1 MLLTKL
7 HRPPLSLEHV
17 FRFRLIDELN
27 KNMYKPFS
35 LVCAP
40 AGYGKSMLVSSWIE
54 ENKHPA
60 AWLSLS
66 SDENDYRTFLVYMIA
81 AIQKVFPGKLE
92 KTEALVKA
100 PELPGNKLIVHSF
113 INELDEIQENYIV
126 VLDDYHLIRNEAI
139 HQLIDELLRYP
150 PENLHLCMLTRRDPP
165 IRIQNLRVHTRMIEI
180 RMGELTFTEEEVI
193 GLFYKLHGIKLER
206 SLAASLQK
214 KTEGWITALQLISLA
229 SINKPHIEKE
239 LAAFSGDLNT
249 LSDFL
254 IEEILSDL
262 SDDMKD
268 LLMITSLLKRFNL
281 DVVKACF
288 QTKEHD
294 DDDPLKTEALFNQL
308 INSYFF
314 LIPLDDH
321 QKWFRYHHL
330 FQRTLF
336 KHLRLWFNSE
346 RIKEVYYAAA
356 KWFEDEG
363 LIDEALDY
371 MIKSEKVEEAVKI
384 VKINAH
390 AEFLKNVGKVEPWLN
405 KLPLVVKENSPSLQL
420 IKAWLAFGEFHLEKI
435 PPILEKVNILIQ
447 DTIPDPQLSSELSF
461 FRGNFQYW
469 TGDTEGSIQSFDQS
483 MNQCDHLPD
492 HIKCNIELVRYM
504 ALQRK
509 GHYDTIVID
518 LKSRINKS
526 NKYSTMDIAY
536 YWGSLTFVH
545 LLSGKLRSAYD
556 SAVQMQMFTEK
567 IGATFLKNWSFYLQ
581 ALANFQLF
589 QLDKAYDHFAVISE
603 KHYIIDTMAVFDSKV
618 SLALIHQLNGNSKEA
633 NKLIAAA
640 IDYTKEIG
648 NPLSLLQVQ
657 SAQSRIALLQGDIQS
672 AFQWADTFKEPP
684 SFAGMFFWQ
693 EIPHMTKAKVL
704 IAKGTAEFL
713 QKAKEILITMLDIA
727 TSSNLL
733 CQMVEINLLLS
744 IALQKMGQEEA
755 SMEKLKASVLLAK
768 KLGFIR
774 PFVEAGKS
782 AIELLNS
789 LKDTGIAVDFVQ
801 EINSLVTKVTRNQDT
816 ALHEN
821 IEVSEKVVLTER
833 ELETL
838 ELLASGLRNKEI
850 ANALFV
856 SEGTIKKHV
865 YNMGQKFETS
875 SRVDL
880 LNRTRQ
886 LGLIQ

>member
-7 HRPPLSLEHV
+7 HRPPLSHEHV

-40 AGYGKSMLVSSWIE
+40 AGYGKSMLVSSWLE
-54 ENKHPA
+54 EYKHPT

-66 SDENDYRTFLVYMIA
+66 NDDNDYRTFIIYLVA
-81 AIQKVFPGKLE
+81 SIQKIFPGKLE
-92 KTEALVKA
+92 ETEALVNA
-100 PELPGNKLIVHSF
+100 PELPSNKLIAHSL
-113 INELDEIQENYIV
+113 INELDQIQENYII
-126 VLDDYHLIRNEAI
+126 VLDDYHLIHNEAI

-193 GLFYKLHGIKLER
+193 GLFFKLHGIKLQR
-206 SLAASLQK
+206 SLAASLRK

-229 SINKPHIEKE
+229 SKNKPNIENE
-239 LAAFSGDLNT
+239 LSSFTGDLNT

-254 IEEILSDL
+254 IEEILSGL
-262 SDDMKD
+262 SDDMKELLFSTALLDRYCLKLVKVCFEPKEGDNSD
-268 LLMITSLLKRFNL
+268 LLR
-281 DVVKACF
+281 
-288 QTKEHD
+288 
-294 DDDPLKTEALFNQL
+294 TETLFDLL
-308 INSYFF
+308 INSNFF
-314 LIPLDDH
+314 LIPLDNKR
-321 QKWFRYHHL
+321 KWFRYHHL
-330 FQRTLF
+330 FQKTLV
-336 KHLRLWFNSE
+336 KHLGSGFDAES
-346 RIKEVYYAAA
+346 IKRVHYLAA

-363 LIDEALDY
+363 LIDEALDH
-371 MIKSEKVEEAVKI
+371 MVKSGKVEEAARI

-390 AEFLKNVGKVEPWLN
+390 AEFLKNVGKVETWLN

-469 TGDTEGSIQSFDQS
+469 TGDTEGSLQSFDQS
-483 MNQCDHLPD
+483 MNQCDQLPD
-492 HIKCNIELVRYM
+492 HIKCNIELLRYM

-526 NKYSTMDIAY
+526 NKYSTIDIGY

-545 LLSGKLRSAYD
+545 LLSGQLRSTLD
-556 SAVQMQMFTEK
+556 TAVQMQMFTEK
-567 IGATFLKNWSFYLQ
+567 IGATFLINWSFYLQ

-589 QLDKAYDHFAVISE
+589 QLEKAYDHFAVISD
-603 KHYIIDTMAVFDSKV
+603 KHYILDTMAVFDSKV
-618 SLALIHQLNGNSKEA
+618 SLALIHQLNGKSKEA
-633 NKLIAAA
+633 NKLIATA
-640 IDYTKEIG
+640 IDYAKEIG
-648 NPLSLLQVQ
+648 DPLSLLLVQ

-672 AFQWADTFKEPP
+672 AFQWIDTFKEPP

-704 IAKGTAEFL
+704 IAKGTPECL
-713 QKAKEILITMLDIA
+713 QKAEEILITMLDIA
-727 TSSNLL
+727 TSSNLH

-744 IALQKMGQEEA
+744 LALKKMEEEEA
-755 SMEKLKASVLLAK
+755 SMEKLKASVILAEEY
-768 KLGFIR
+768 GFIR

-782 AIELLNS
+782 AMVLLNS
-789 LKDTGIAVDFVQ
+789 LKEKGVALDFIDEIDHIIAKIAGKQ
-801 EINSLVTKVTRNQDT
+801 ET

-821 IEVSEKVVLTER
+821 IEVSEKIVLTQR

-886 LGLIQ
+886 LGLI

>member
-17 FRFRLIDELN
+17 FRFRLIEELD

-40 AGYGKSMLVSSWIE
+40 AGYGKSMLISSWIE
-54 ENKHPA
+54 ESKHPS

-66 SDENDYRTFLVYMIA
+66 DDENDYRTFIFYMVA
-81 AIQKVFPGKLE
+81 SIQKIFPGKLK
-92 KTEALVKA
+92 KTEALVNA
-100 PELPGNKLIVHSF
+100 PELPANKLIGHSL
-113 INELDEIQENYIV
+113 INEMDQIQENYIV

-150 PENLHLCMLTRRDPP
+150 PENIHLCILTRRDPP
-165 IRIQNLRVHTRMIEI
+165 IRVEILRAHNRMIEI
-180 RMGELTFTEEEVI
+180 RMSELTFTEEEII
-193 GLFYKLHGIKLER
+193 GLFYKLHGIRLER

-214 KTEGWITALQLISLA
+214 RTEGWITPLQLISLA
-229 SINKPHIEKE
+229 LKNNPNIENE
-239 LAAFSGDLNT
+239 LSSFTGDLNT

-254 IEEILSDL
+254 IEEILSGL
-262 SDDMKD
+262 SNDMKE
-268 LLMITSLLKRFNL
+268 LLFSTALLDRYCL
-281 DVVKACF
+281 ELVKACF
-288 QTKEHD
+288 QSKED
-294 DDDPLKTEALFNQL
+294 DDADLLRTETLFDQL
-308 INSYFF
+308 INSNFF
-314 LIPLDDH
+314 LIPLDH
-321 QKWFRYHHL
+321 KRKWFRYHHL
-330 FQRTLF
+330 FQKTLV
-336 KHLRLWFNSE
+336 KHLGSGFDAESINRVHYL
-346 RIKEVYYAAA
+346 AA

-363 LIDEALDY
+363 LIDEALDH
-371 MIKSEKVEEAVKI
+371 MVKSGKVEEAARI
-384 VKINAH
+384 VEINAH
-390 AEFLKNVGKVEPWLN
+390 SEFLNNVGKVETWLN
-405 KLPLVVKENSPSLQL
+405 KLPLVVKENSPGLQL
-420 IKAWLAFGEFHLEKI
+420 IKAWHAFGEFHLEKI

-526 NKYSTMDIAY
+526 NKYSTIDIGY

-545 LLSGKLRSAYD
+545 LLSGQLRSTLD
-556 SAVQMQMFTEK
+556 TAVQMQMFTEK
-567 IGATFLKNWSFYLQ
+567 IGATFLINWSFYLQ

-589 QLDKAYDHFAVISE
+589 QLDKAYDHFAVISD
-603 KHYIIDTMAVFDSKV
+603 KHYILDAMAVFDSKV
-618 SLALIHQLNGNSKEA
+618 SLALIHQLNGKSKEA
-633 NKLIAAA
+633 NKLIATA
-640 IDYTKEIG
+640 IDYAKEIG
-648 NPLSLLQVQ
+648 DPLSLLLVQ
-657 SAQSRIALLQGDIQS
+657 SAQSRIALLQGDIQT
-672 AFQWADTFKEPP
+672 AFQWAETFDEPP

-693 EIPHMTKAKVL
+693 EIPHMTKAKIL
-704 IAKGTAEFL
+704 IAKGTPEFL

-727 TSSNLL
+727 TSSHLK
-733 CQMVEINLLLS
+733 CQMVELNLLLS
-744 IALQKMGQEEA
+744 LALQKIGQKEA
-755 SMEKLKASVLLAK
+755 SMEKLKASVILAK

-782 AIELLNS
+782 VMVLLNS
-789 LKDTGIAVDFVQ
+789 FKDKGIALDFID
-801 EINSLVTKVTRNQDT
+801 EIDHIVTKAARKQDT

-838 ELLASGLRNKEI
+838 ELMASGLRNKEI

-856 SEGTIKKHV
+856 SEGTVKKHA
-865 YNMGQKFETS
+865 YNIGKKFNTS
-875 SRVDL
+875 SRVSL
-880 LNRTRQ
+880 LNRARQ
-886 LGLIQ
+886 LGFI

>member
-27 KNMYKPFS
+27 KNMYKPLS

-54 ENKHPA
+54 ENKHPT

-66 SDENDYRTFLVYMIA
+66 SDEDDYRTFLISMVT

-100 PELPGNKLIVHSF
+100 PELPSNKLMAHSF
-113 INELDEIQENYIV
+113 INELDQIRDNYIV
-126 VLDDYHLIRNEAI
+126 VLDDYHLIYNEAI

-193 GLFYKLHGIKLER
+193 GLFYKLHGIKLKR
-206 SLAASLQK
+206 SLAASLKK

-229 SINKPHIEKE
+229 SKRKPNIENE
-239 LAAFSGDLNT
+239 LSSFTGDLNT

-254 IEEILSDL
+254 IEEILSGL
-262 SDDMKD
+262 SENMKE
-268 LLMITSLLKRFNL
+268 LLFSTALLNSFCLKL
-281 DVVKACF
+281 VKACF
-288 QTKEHD
+288 EPKKD
-294 DDDPLKTEALFNQL
+294 DNSDLLRTETLFDLL
-308 INSYFF
+308 INSNFF
-314 LIPLDDH
+314 LIPLDNER
-321 QKWFRYHHL
+321 KWFRYHHL
-330 FQRTLF
+330 FQKTLV
-336 KHLRLWFNSE
+336 KHLGSGFDAES
-346 RIKEVYYAAA
+346 IKRVHYLAA

-363 LIDEALDY
+363 LIEEALDH
-371 MIKSEKVEEAVKI
+371 MVKSGKVEEAARI
-384 VKINAH
+384 IEINAH
-390 AEFLKNVGKVEPWLN
+390 NEFLKNVGIVEIWLN
-405 KLPLVVKENSPSLQL
+405 KLPLVVKESSPGLQM
-420 IKAWLAFGEFHLEKI
+420 INAWLAFGEFHLEKI
-435 PPILEKVNILIQ
+435 PPILEKVNKLIQ

-469 TGDTEGSIQSFDQS
+469 TGDTEGSIQSFEQS

-492 HIKCNIELVRYM
+492 HIKCNIELLRYV

-509 GHYDTIVID
+509 GHFDTIVID
-518 LKSRINKS
+518 LKSRINNS
-526 NKYSTMDIAY
+526 NKYSSIDIGY

-545 LLSGKLRSAYD
+545 LLSGQLRSTLD
-556 SAVQMQMFTEK
+556 TAVQMQMFTEK
-567 IGATFLKNWSFYLQ
+567 IGATFLINWSFYLQ

-589 QLDKAYDHFAVISE
+589 QLEKAYDHFAVISD
-603 KHYIIDTMAVFDSKV
+603 KHYILDTMAVFDSKV
-618 SLALIHQLNGNSKEA
+618 SLALIHQLNGKSKEA
-633 NKLIAAA
+633 NKLIAIA
-640 IDYTKEIG
+640 IDYAKEIG
-648 NPLSLLQVQ
+648 DPLSLLLVQ

-672 AFQWADTFKEPP
+672 AFQWIDTFNEPP

-704 IAKGTAEFL
+704 IAKGTPECL
-713 QKAKEILITMLDIA
+713 QKAEEILITMLDIA
-727 TSSNLL
+727 TSSNLH

-744 IALQKMGQEEA
+744 LALKKMEEEEA
-755 SMEKLKASVLLAK
+755 LMEKLKASVILAEEY
-768 KLGFIR
+768 GFIR

-782 AIELLNS
+782 AMVLLNS
-789 LKDTGIAVDFVQ
+789 LKEKGVALDFIDEIDHIIAKIAGKQ
-801 EINSLVTKVTRNQDT
+801 ET

-865 YNMGQKFETS
+865 YNMGQKFETR

-880 LNRTRQ
+880 LNRARQ
-886 LGLIQ
+886 LGLI

>member
-17 FRFRLIDELN
+17 FRFRLIDEFN
-27 KNMYKPFS
+27 RNIYKPFS

-66 SDENDYRTFLVYMIA
+66 SDENDYRTFLIYMIT
-81 AIQKVFPGKLE
+81 AIRKVFPGKLE
-92 KTEALVKA
+92 KTEALVKS

-126 VLDDYHLIRNEAI
+126 VLDDYHLIRNDEI
-139 HQLIDELLRYP
+139 HDLIDELLRYP
-150 PENLHLCMLTRRDPP
+150 PENLHLCMLARRDPP
-165 IRIQNLRVHTRMIEI
+165 IRIENLRAHNRMIEI
-180 RMGELTFTEEEVI
+180 RMSELTFTEEEVI

-206 SLAASLQK
+206 STAASLQK

-229 SINKPHIEKE
+229 LKNKLNIENE
-239 LAAFSGDLNT
+239 LTSFTGDLNT

-268 LLMITSLLKRFNL
+268 LLVITSLLKRFNL
-281 DVVKACF
+281 DLVKACF

-294 DDDPLKTEALFNQL
+294 DDDPLKTETLFNQL
-308 INSYFF
+308 INSHFF
-314 LIPLDDH
+314 LIPLDDN

-346 RIKEVYYAAA
+346 RIKKVHYAAA

-363 LIDEALDY
+363 LIDEAIDY
-371 MIKSEKVEEAVKI
+371 MIKTGKVEEAARI
-384 VKINAH
+384 VKNIAH
-390 AEFLKNVGKVEPWLN
+390 AEFLKNINNVERWRN
-405 KLPLVVKENSPSLQL
+405 KLPLVVRENSPELQL
-420 IKAWLAFGEFHLEKI
+420 LKAWYAFGQFHLEKI
-435 PPILEKVNILIQ
+435 PPILEKVNMLIQ
-447 DTIPDPQLSSELSF
+447 DTEPDPQVSSELKF
-461 FRGNFQYW
+461 FQGNFQYW
-469 TGDTEGSIQSFDQS
+469 MGDTEASLQTLDQS
-483 MNQCDHLPD
+483 LNPCDHLPE
-492 HIKCNIELVRYM
+492 HVRCNIRLVRYI
-504 ALQRK
+504 AFQRT
-509 GHYDTIVID
+509 G
-518 LKSRINKS
+518 
-526 NKYSTMDIAY
+526 KYAELVTEIHSQIKRTDKYTSLDIAY
-536 YWGSLTFVH
+536 YWGSLNFVH
-545 LLSGKLRSAYD
+545 LLSGQLRSSLD
-556 SAVQMQMFTEK
+556 TGVQFQMFTEK
-567 IGATFLKNWSFYLQ
+567 IGADFLNNWSRYLQ
-581 ALANFQLF
+581 ALAHLQFF
-589 QLDKAYDHFAVISE
+589 ELDKAFNHFALAGE
-603 KHYIIDTMAVFDSKV
+603 KQYNLDTMAVFDSKV
-618 SLALIHQLNGNSKEA
+618 SLALIHQLNGKSKEA
-633 NKLIAAA
+633 NKLIATA
-640 IDYTKEIG
+640 IHFAKEIG
-648 NPLSLLQVQ
+648 DPLSLLIVE
-657 SAQSRIALLQGDIQS
+657 SAQSRIALLQGDIQT
-672 AFQWADTFKEPP
+672 AFQWAETFKEPP

-693 EIPHMTKAKVL
+693 EIPHMTKAKVF
-704 IAKGTAEFL
+704 IANGTPESL
-713 QKAKEILITMLDIA
+713 QKAEGILITMLDIA
-727 TSSNLL
+727 TSSNLH

-744 IALQKMGQEEA
+744 LALQKMEQKEA
-755 SMEKLKASVLLAK
+755 SMEKLKASLIQAEK
-768 KLGFIR
+768 YGFIR
-774 PFVEAGKS
+774 PFIEAGIL

-801 EINSLVTKVTRNQDT
+801 EINSLVTKATRKQET
-816 ALHEN
+816 VLR
-821 IEVSEKVVLTER
+821 EKNEGSKKVILTER

-856 SEGTIKKHV
+856 SEGTIKKHI

-886 LGLIQ
+886 LGLI